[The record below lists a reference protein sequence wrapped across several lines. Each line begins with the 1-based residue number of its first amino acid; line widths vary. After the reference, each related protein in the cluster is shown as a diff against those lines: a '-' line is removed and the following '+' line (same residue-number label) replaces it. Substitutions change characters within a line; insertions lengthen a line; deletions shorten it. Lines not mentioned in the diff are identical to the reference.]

1 MRSLSDY
8 KVGRL
13 LIRFVSASAV
23 HIALSASFTTPDPA
37 VAHHAGPTAII
48 QADAPFAGSAADANG
63 SRGNMRSRKPSWTAD
78 CAEPGF
84 GWG

>member
-1 MRSLSDY
+1 MRSLSNY
-8 KVGRL
+8 KLGRL

-23 HIALSASFTTPDPA
+23 HIALSASFTTPHPA
-37 VAHHAGPTAII
+37 VAHHPGPTAITR
-48 QADAPFAGSAADANG
+48 ADSPPAGSAADANG
-63 SRGNMRSRKPSWTAD
+63 NRGDARSPEPSWTAD